1 MNIPPLYLII
11 AMVLCGL
18 IGFVLGVLVQSGN
31 GPDREDWE

>member
-11 AMVLCGL
+11 ALVLSAL

-31 GPDREDWE
+31 GPDEEDWE

>member
-11 AMVLCGL
+11 AMVVCGL
-18 IGFVLGVLVQSGN
+18 IGFALGVLVQSGN